1 MQISTRFSVSI
12 HILLGIVV
20 FGPNFKVTSGLI
32 ASSVKTNSVIIRRLM
47 GQLKKSGLIH
57 TTRGNSGG
65 IELARPAGEIT
76 LLDIYQAVE
85 PDLNLIPIHED
96 TEQACPVGG
105 NIQTLLSPVFVDIE
119 ESLKRDLMRTTL
131 ADLVNNLSKLI
142 G

>member
-65 IELARPAGEIT
+65 IELAIPAGEIT

>member
-1 MQISTRFSVSI
+1 M
-12 HILLGIVV
+12 